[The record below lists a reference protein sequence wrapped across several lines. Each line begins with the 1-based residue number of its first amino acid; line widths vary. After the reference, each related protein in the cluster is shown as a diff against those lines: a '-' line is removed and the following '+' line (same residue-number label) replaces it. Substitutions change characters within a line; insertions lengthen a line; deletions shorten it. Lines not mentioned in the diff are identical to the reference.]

1 METKDLVVRGSEL
14 KIQIQ
19 AMTEELRGI
28 NLELSRAA
36 EYRNGSKTGHLLEAG
51 IKVTVQMKENVKWNQ
66 ERLAQVK
73 ALLPDVF
80 NDNFVYEFKPS
91 SSKALKVAMKENAE
105 FAKAVE
111 WSRTVSPG
119 APQVVYEKIIDEG
132 EVPF

>member
-14 KIQIQ
+14 KIQMQ

-36 EYRNGSKTGHLLEAG
+36 EYRNGSKTGHLFEAG

-73 ALLPDVF
+73 TLLPGAF
-80 NDNFVYEFKPS
+80 NDTFVYEFKPS
-91 SSKALKVAMKENAE
+91 SSKALEAAMKENE
-105 FAKAVE
+105 QFAAAIT
-111 WSRTVSPG
+111 WARTVSPG

>member
-1 METKDLVVRGSEL
+1 METKDLVIRGSEL
-14 KIQIQ
+14 KIQMQ

-28 NLELSRAA
+28 NLELSKAA
-36 EYRNGSKTGHLLEAG
+36 EYRNGSKTGHLLESG
-51 IKVTVQMKENVKWNQ
+51 IKVTVQLKENVKWNQ

-91 SSKALKVAMKENAE
+91 SSKALEAAMKENAE
-105 FAKAVE
+105 FAQAVA

>member
-14 KIQIQ
+14 KIQMQ

-28 NLELSRAA
+28 NLELSSAA

-51 IKVTVQMKENVKWNQ
+51 IKVTVQLKENIKWNQ

-73 ALLPDVF
+73 TLLPGVF
-80 NDNFVYEFKPS
+80 NDTFVYEFKPA
-91 SSKALKVAMKENAE
+91 SSKALEAAMKENTE

-111 WSRTVSPG
+111 WSRTISPG